1 MTVYTGPMLGDDAD
15 TRTADALAVALCGVL
30 VTAAPRLAA
39 AFPELV
45 ADDPNAGLLSPGAL
59 KEAEQAAIRMPG
71 IRDIWVAGHPDVTR
85 LQARLDADRARIP
98 APDPE
103 IVAKL
108 QTFDKFAIDG
118 AIVSIDGVPLPAGEP
133 QTAYY
138 MGQRYFALYSPQA
151 LSHLIYRRDPHA
163 ITPTDHKALQ
173 VRKGDKPA
181 LLHLV
186 DYDARHVTDDVQRA
200 LLTYDT
206 ATHRDNLVA
215 VQRTDLPLFI
225 ALWRRDMET
234 ADTLARHTPQ
244 KLLPA
249 FNPKS
254 RLRSH
259 AERLLIGT
267 SLMNEY
273 ERLFEVLDTIGAH
286 HDVSRQSVDALLATT
301 ALTPVQPVSAA
312 TRVFV
317 AGAVAHTRALHPS
330 MNDNAGPATGNPVA
344 DGIRDAF
351 ANARAYTSW
360 VRRIRWISKQMM
372 PATWF
377 LGVEAE
383 MIAAVALIHMIENME
398 RHEKRYANP
407 GCKGGTLR
415 NMERRARVVELAT
428 IITANICPASARG
441 ILRDRA
447 DDGGGTDAGW
457 LAVVPPRLIDN
468 PTLREQVEKLYE
480 ADHGLTGALP
490 EPLPDDGER
499 KRRSSP
505 YDRAMARAKRCAF
518 PLDHPGW
525 TMGFRFEAWLRPDAE
540 YAFLRQCCGYIQYD
554 PALAAKRDAL
564 AAELAG
570 PPCEDGTMTTLADIP
585 TGLPRQH
592 PLERIQDLFRRLFDL
607 MQVADLVGPK
617 ATVAERRWR
626 EAAIREVA
634 PLLAGVSPVTL
645 DPQHCERIWKTIDPL
660 RRRIAVDG
668 AWNS

>member
-1 MTVYTGPMLGDDAD
+1 MTACTGPMLGEDAD
-15 TRTADALAVALCGVL
+15 TRTADALAIALCGVL
-30 VTAAPRLAA
+30 VTAAPRLAS

-45 ADDPNAGLLSPGAL
+45 AGDPNAGLLSQAAL
-59 KEAEQAAIRMPG
+59 KEAGQAATRMAG
-71 IRDIWVAGHPDVTR
+71 IRDIWVVGHPDVTR

-98 APDPE
+98 APDPI

-108 QTFDKFAIDG
+108 QALENFAIDG
-118 AIVSIDGVPLPAGEP
+118 AIVSIDGVPLPVGEP
-133 QTAYY
+133 QIAYY
-138 MGQRYFALYSPQA
+138 MGQRYFPLFSPQA
-151 LSHLIYRRDPHA
+151 LPHLIYRRNPHA
-163 ITPTDHKALQ
+163 ITPADHKALQ
-173 VRKGDKPA
+173 VRKGAKPA
-181 LLHLV
+181 LIHLV
-186 DYDARHVTDDVQRA
+186 DYDARHVTDDVQRS

-206 ATHRDNLVA
+206 AMHRDNLVA
-215 VQRTDLPLFI
+215 VQKTNLPLFI

-234 ADTLARHTPQ
+234 AKTMALRTPQ
-244 KLLPA
+244 AMLPPS
-249 FNPKS
+249 NPTS
-254 RLRSH
+254 RIRSH
-259 AERLLIGT
+259 AKRLLIGT

-273 ERLFEVLDTIGAH
+273 ERLFEVIGAIGASGG
-286 HDVSRQSVDALLATT
+286 VTRQSVDALLATT

-312 TRVFV
+312 TRTFV
-317 AGAVAHTRALHPS
+317 AGAIAHTRALHPS
-330 MNDNAGPATGNPVA
+330 MNDDAGPATGDPVE

-351 ANARAYTSW
+351 ANTRAYTSW
-360 VRRIRWISKQMM
+360 VKRIRWISKQM
-372 PATWF
+372 PALHF

-398 RHEKRYANP
+398 RPEGRYANP

-415 NMERRARVVELAT
+415 DMERRARVVELAT

-447 DDGGGTDAGW
+447 DEGGSTDAGW
-457 LAVVPPRLIDN
+457 LAAVPTSLVDN
-468 PTLREQVEKLYE
+468 PTLREEVEALFE
-480 ADHGLTGALP
+480 QAHGLTGALP
-490 EPLPDDGER
+490 EPAPSDGER

-518 PLDHPGW
+518 PVNHPGW

-540 YAFLRQCCGYIQYD
+540 HAFLRQCCGYVQYD

-564 AAELAG
+564 AAEIAG
-570 PPCEDGTMTTLADIP
+570 PPCEEGTMTTLADIP

-607 MQVADLVGPK
+607 MQVADLVDPR

-645 DPQHCERIWKTIDPL
+645 DPQLCERLWETIDPL
-660 RRRIAVDG
+660 RQRIAADG